1 MKRDDTTG
9 WTRRSLLG
17 TAGGV
22 LGAGL
27 WLPRAALAA
36 AAGGKGEVKLP
47 PMKASTEVESPLP
60 EPLAPDQR
68 VGFAIVGLGRL
79 SLEEL
84 LPAFAQTEKCRLVAL
99 VSGDKD
105 KARTVARQ
113 YGVLEKNLYDYKT
126 YDTLADNPE
135 VQVVYIVLPNS
146 MHAEY
151 TVRAAKAGKH
161 VLCEKPMANSV
172 AECQQ
177 MIDACQAARK
187 QLMVAYRLQYEPH
200 HRAAIQLARSKK
212 LGALKLLSADNG
224 QNQAPDAQWRHKKA
238 LAGGGALPDVGIY
251 CLSAARYL
259 SGEEPVEVWGSMFS
273 TPGDARFKE
282 VEENFLFTLRF
293 PSGLIAQCT
302 TGYGHHDSRRLRL
315 MGSEAWVDMD
325 PAFSYSGLRM
335 RLSRKSPDDPRAS
348 DTTERSLPQKSQ
360 FALEMDHFADCVKNN
375 RQPHTP
381 GEEGLQDMRIIEA
394 LYRSAAERTP
404 QKLEAPG
411 KLDAFRGPAP
421 AAR

>member
-1 MKRDDTTG
+1 MKRDDARG
-9 WTRRSLLG
+9 WTRRGLLS
-17 TAGGV
+17 TAGGMV
-22 LGAGL
+22 GAGL
-27 WLPRAALAA
+27 WLPEALA
-36 AAGGKGEVKLP
+36 AAGGKSEVKLP
-47 PMKASTEVESPLP
+47 PMKSPTEVESPLP
-60 EPLAPDQR
+60 EPMAPDKR

-84 LPAFAQTEKCRLVAL
+84 LPAFGQCEKSRVVAL

-113 YGVLEKNLYDYKT
+113 YGVSEKNLYDYKN

-135 VQVVYIVLPNS
+135 VQAVYIVLPNH

-177 MIDACQAARK
+177 MIDACRVAKK

-212 LGALKLLSADNG
+212 LAALKLFSADNG
-224 QNQAPDAQWRHKKA
+224 QNQAPEPQWRHKKA
-238 LAGGGALPDVGIY
+238 MAGGGALPDVGIY

-259 SGEEPVEVWGSMFS
+259 SGEEPVEVWGSLYS

-282 VEENFLFTLRF
+282 VEEDFLFTLRF

-302 TGYGHHDSRRLRL
+302 TGYGHHESRRMRL
-315 MGSEAWVDMD
+315 MGSEAWVDLD

-335 RLSRKSPDDPRAS
+335 RISRKSPEDPRAS
-348 DTTERSLPQKSQ
+348 DTLERSLPRKSQ
-360 FALEMDHFADCVKNN
+360 FAREMDHFAECVQNN
-375 RQPHTP
+375 RTPHTP
-381 GEEGLQDMRIIEA
+381 GEEGMQDQRIIEA
-394 LYRSAAERTP
+394 LYRAAREGKP

-411 KLDAFRGPAP
+411 KLDAFRGPP
-421 AAR
+421 PSEG

>member
-1 MKRDDTTG
+1 MKRDDNKG
-9 WTRRSLLG
+9 WTRRGLLS
-17 TAGGV
+17 TAGV
-22 LGAGL
+22 VAGAGL
-27 WLPRAALAA
+27 WLPEALAA
-36 AAGGKGEVKLP
+36 AGKGEVKLP
-47 PMKASTEVESPLP
+47 PMKADTEVESPLP
-60 EPLAPDQR
+60 EPLAPDKR
-68 VGFAIVGLGRL
+68 VGYAIVGLGRL

-84 LPAFAQTEKCRLVAL
+84 LPAFGQSAKSRLVAL

-113 YGVLEKNLYDYKT
+113 YGVLEKNLYDYKNF
-126 YDTLADNPE
+126 DALADNPD

-146 MHAEY
+146 LHAEY

-177 MIDACQAARK
+177 MIDACRSARK

-200 HRAAIQLARSKK
+200 HRAAIQLARDKK

-224 QNQAPDAQWRHKKA
+224 QNQAPDQQWRHKKA

-251 CLSAARYL
+251 CLNAARYL
-259 SGEEPVEVWGSMFS
+259 SGEEPVEVSGSLYS

-282 VEENFLFTLRF
+282 VEENFVFTLRF
-293 PSGLIAQCT
+293 GSGLIAHCT

-315 MGSEAWVDMD
+315 MGSEAWVDLD
-325 PAFSYSGLRM
+325 PAFSYSGLRL
-335 RLSRKSPDDPRAS
+335 RTSRKSPENPQAS
-348 DTTERSLPQKSQ
+348 DTTERSLPQKNQ
-360 FALEMDHFADCVKNN
+360 FAREMDHFSDCVTNN
-375 RQPHTP
+375 RRPHTP
-381 GEEGLQDMRIIEA
+381 GEEGLQDQRIIEA
-394 LYRSAAERTP
+394 LYRAAREGKA

-421 AAR
+421 TES

>member
-1 MKRDDTTG
+1 
-9 WTRRSLLG
+9 
-17 TAGGV
+17 
-22 LGAGL
+22 
-27 WLPRAALAA
+27 
-36 AAGGKGEVKLP
+36 
-47 PMKASTEVESPLP
+47 
-60 EPLAPDQR
+60 
-68 VGFAIVGLGRL
+68 
-79 SLEEL
+79 
-84 LPAFAQTEKCRLVAL
+84 
-99 VSGDKD
+99 
-105 KARTVARQ
+105 
-113 YGVLEKNLYDYKT
+113 
-126 YDTLADNPE
+126 

-146 MHAEY
+146 LHAEY

-172 AECQQ
+172 TECQQ
-177 MIDACQAARK
+177 MIDACRSAKK

-200 HRAAIQLARSKK
+200 HRAAIQLARGKK
-212 LGALKLLSADNG
+212 LGALKLFSADNG
-224 QNQAPDAQWRHKKA
+224 QNQAPEPQWRHKKA

-259 SGEEPVEVWGSMFS
+259 SGEEPVEVFGSMYS

-293 PSGLIAQCT
+293 PAGFIAQCT

-335 RLSRKSPDDPRAS
+335 RISRKSPEDPKAT
-348 DTTERSLPQKSQ
+348 DTTERSLSQHSQ
-360 FALEMDHFADCVKNN
+360 FAREMDHFADCVLNN
-375 RQPHTP
+375 RPNHTP

-394 LYRSAAERTP
+394 LYRSAREGKA

-411 KLDAFRGPAP
+411 KLDAFRGPP
-421 AAR
+421 PSES